1 MLVETAA
8 VTLDSRVKPENDG
21 GVTTTAFPDSDLSAY
36 VTGVLIAVGF
46 AL

>member
-1 MLVETAA
+1 MLVEAAA

-21 GVTTTAFPDSDLSAY
+21 GVT
-36 VTGVLIAVGF
+36 GVLIAVGF